1 MEFITNTEI
10 KCITTKDGRREIKIY
25 CCKVLFIYLF
35 VYLFIYFWLH
45 WVFVAAYRLSLV
57 AASRGYSSLR
67 CTAFSLRCF
76 SCCRAQALGV
86 QASVVVARRLSSCGS
101 RALECRLSNCGT
113 GV

>member
-10 KCITTKDGRREIKIY
+10 KCITTKDGRREIKIH

-67 CTAFSLRCF
+67 CTAFSLRWF
-76 SCCRAQALGV
+76 LLLQSTGSRRAGF
-86 QASVVVARRLSSCGS
+86 SSCGTQ
-101 RALECRLSNCGT
+101 AQ
-113 GV
+113 